1 MNVFDKNNLI
11 TYSFVGIAALGLFS
25 FNQNSINKADAAKV
39 TTLSIPSGAKSSPIV
54 EAETA
59 ESALGG
65 SADLKQL
72 SKTETN
78 SVDDSA
84 ISILQQNRPLRISLS
99 VDNPSFLKVKVGQ
112 QIKQGDVIS
121 DNSLERS
128 RLDKQKKSV
137 SLQIDNLKSKIIPQ
151 PFKPTQSLGLKP
163 LPPAIFSEESAT
175 IAQSKMKRNQ
185 SQSMLEAR
193 TQLLQT
199 DNPERRAEAENT
211 EAGLQIAS
219 QKVEDQEQMIQS
231 MQDMKLSSEI
241 LQHEDA
247 ELKKLRSQLNQA
259 NSAVDQAKA
268 KLNAS
273 AILQQQEL
281 QQLQVNVRLAQSEI
295 EVAESKLIAAQNRRQ
310 LTEYDANLN
319 EARQQQQENQTQQE
333 YSRQQQQYAQSV
345 RDRDYQ
351 LAQLNISF
359 TNIEDKLAQ
368 IPMLRS
374 PRNGYVRRIK
384 PWVGVNGR
392 YTTTITISA
401 DNVSSKNGGSDSP
414 TNSTGISPN
423 PSTTRTTR

>member
-1 MNVFDKNNLI
+1 MNVSVDKNNLI
-11 TYSFVGIAALGLFS
+11 TYSFIGIAALGLFS
-25 FNQNSINKADAAKV
+25 FNQNSINSAKSVAGVPPVVGTLQENADAAKSNPV
-39 TTLSIPSGAKSSPIV
+39 V
-54 EAETA
+54 
-59 ESALGG
+59 
-65 SADLKQL
+65 
-72 SKTETN
+72 KTETENN
-78 SVDDSA
+78 SRDDSA

-128 RLDKQKKSV
+128 RLDKQKQSV
-137 SLQIDNLKSKIIPQ
+137 KLQIDNLKGKAIPK
-151 PFKPTQSLGLKP
+151 PFEPKLTVGVKR
-163 LPPAIFSEESAT
+163 LPPAIFSEELAA
-175 IAQSKMKRNQ
+175 IAQSQMKRSQ

-199 DNPERRAEAENT
+199 DNPERRAETENT

-374 PRNGYVRRIK
+374 PRNGYIRRIK
-384 PWVGVNGR
+384 PWTGVNGK
-392 YTTTITISA
+392 YNTTITISA
-401 DNVSSKNGGSDSP
+401 ADSSSKNGGG
-414 TNSTGISPN
+414 TGTVNSTSPN
-423 PSTTRTTR
+423 QSTRTR